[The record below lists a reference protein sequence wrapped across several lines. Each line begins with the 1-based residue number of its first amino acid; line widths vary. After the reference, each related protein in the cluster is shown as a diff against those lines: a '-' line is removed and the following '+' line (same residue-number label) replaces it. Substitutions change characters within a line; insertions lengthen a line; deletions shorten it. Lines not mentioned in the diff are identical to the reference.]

1 MFAVA
6 VFPYGGFLSEHG
18 RTLRP
23 SPASMADIR
32 PASDGR
38 APNVDRDGPVTSR
51 SGMNP
56 PDPYADEPKWP
67 AWKVTVFVIVF
78 CGAFWAGV
86 LYLLSR
92 LFG

>member
-1 MFAVA
+1 MFALA
-6 VFPYGGFLSEHG
+6 DFPFGGFLSEHR
-18 RTLRP
+18 RTPPP
-23 SPASMADIR
+23 SPLKMVDTR

-38 APNVDRDGPVTSR
+38 APNVGDTPFADRG
-51 SGMNP
+51 GINP

-86 LYLLSR
+86 VYLLAR